1 MTNSTT
7 PLDLAETLQQ
17 LQSQQAHVKTNL
29 FRSWTILEDIAIVQD
44 HDTVSNVK
52 ELLQSIVGL
61 YKVHFENLNT
71 SIDSLEILI
80 DSASS
85 ILHRKGNPND

>member
-1 MTNSTT
+1 MTNNSI
-7 PLDLAETLQQ
+7 PLNLAAKLQQ
-17 LQSQQAHVKTNL
+17 LQTQQARVKTNL

-44 HDTVSNVK
+44 HDAVSNVN
-52 ELLQSIVGL
+52 ELLQSIIGL

-71 SIDSLEILI
+71 SIDDLEILI

-85 ILHRKGNPND
+85 ILHHEGNLND

>member
-1 MTNSTT
+1 MTNNSI
-7 PLDLAETLQQ
+7 PLNLAAKLQQ
-17 LQSQQAHVKTNL
+17 LQSQQARVKTNL

-44 HDTVSNVK
+44 HDSVSNVN
-52 ELLQSIVGL
+52 ELSQSIIGL

-71 SIDSLEILI
+71 SSDDLEILF

-85 ILHRKGNPND
+85 ILHHEGSLND